1 MNDAPRRD
9 AINLFVLISRWIHLG
24 SVIIA
29 LGGAAFMRFALLP
42 AAKATLADDVH
53 EKLREA
59 VRVRWAKFVHA
70 AIALLLITGSIN
82 FAILAIPPKVAP
94 IPYHPIFGIKLLAA
108 FAVFFVAEA
117 LMSRGPGFAKIRANR
132 AKWLSVLL
140 SLGALI
146 VLLSG
151 ILNQVRTSQQH
162 LTGSAMLQNDG
173 SGSAVAAAEQHGGFP

>member
-1 MNDAPRRD
+1 
-9 AINLFVLISRWIHLG
+9 LISRWIHLA
-24 SVIIA
+24 SAIIA
-29 LGGAAFMRFALLP
+29 LGGAMFMRFALLP
-42 AAKATLADDVH
+42 AAKATLSDDVH

-59 VRVRWAKFVHA
+59 VRARWAKFVHA

-94 IPYHPIFGIKLLAA
+94 LPYHPIFGVKLLAA
-108 FAVFFVAEA
+108 FAVFFIAEA

-162 LTGSAMLQNDG
+162 LTGSAMLQNDR
-173 SGSAVAAAEQHGGFP
+173 SESVLPQPNSAAVSRRFQR

>member
-1 MNDAPRRD
+1 
-9 AINLFVLISRWIHLG
+9 
-24 SVIIA
+24 
-29 LGGAAFMRFALLP
+29 MRFALLP
-42 AAKATLADDVH
+42 AAKAALGDDVH

-70 AIALLLITGSIN
+70 AIALLLITGAIN
-82 FAILAIPPKVAP
+82 FAILALPPKIKP
-94 IPYHPIFGIKLLAA
+94 LPYHPIFGVKFLAA
-108 FAVFFVAEA
+108 FAVFFIAEA

-132 AKWLSVLL
+132 AKWLAILL

-162 LTGSAMLQNDG
+162 LTGSARLQND
-173 SGSAVAAAEQHGGFP
+173 SPGSAVAAAERHGGVP